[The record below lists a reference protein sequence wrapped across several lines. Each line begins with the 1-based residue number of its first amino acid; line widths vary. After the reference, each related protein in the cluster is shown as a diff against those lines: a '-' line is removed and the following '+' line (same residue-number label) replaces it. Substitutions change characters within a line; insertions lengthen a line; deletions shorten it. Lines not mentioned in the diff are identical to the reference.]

1 LLRNTF
7 MECVGM
13 FIGIHIRT
21 FKKIDFCQTI
31 HSCNVVR
38 FQQLDVFHLTLSIW
52 RFPFDAF
59 HLTLSIWR
67 LPFDVFFNSTL
78 AFDVLHSTFYI
89 WLLLFDVLHSTFYIR
104 RFTFDVLHST
114 LKNESRNKWC
124 SYEAGFPLS
133 HGIQLKHHYRLVSK
147 GQKCKKE

>member
-38 FQQLDVFHLTLSIW
+38 FQQLDVFHLTFSIW
-52 RFPFDAF
+52 RFPFDAY
-59 HLTLSIWR
+59 HST
-67 LPFDVFFNSTL
+67 FFLIRRWHSTFCIRRF
-78 AFDVLHSTFYI
+78 AFDILHSTFTI
-89 WLLLFDVLHSTFYIR
+89 RRFTFDVLHSTFYIR
-104 RFTFDVLHST
+104 RWKMKVETNGVVMRLDFHFLT
-114 LKNESRNKWC
+114 
-124 SYEAGFPLS
+124 GFS
-133 HGIQLKHHYRLVSK
+133 
-147 GQKCKKE
+147 

>member
-1 LLRNTF
+1 MLRNTF

-38 FQQLDVFHLTLSIW
+38 VQQLDVFHLTFSIW
-52 RFPFDAF
+52 RFPFDAY
-59 HLTLSIWR
+59 HST
-67 LPFDVFFNSTL
+67 FFLIRRWHSTFCIRRF
-78 AFDVLHSTFYI
+78 AFDILHSTF
-89 WLLLFDVLHSTFYIR
+89 TIR